1 MTKNV
6 EQNTGIQITVSHWT
20 LANQNL
26 FVSDEISTVVGHD
39 VQTNFFIVNR
49 LMVRMNENLP

>member
-6 EQNTGIQITVSHWT
+6 KQNAGIQISVSHRT
-20 LANQNL
+20 LGNQNL
-26 FVSDEISTVVGHD
+26 FVSDETPTVVGHD
-39 VQTNFFIVNR
+39 VQTNIFIVNR